1 MATTKIQGNA
11 SGSGSV
17 TVKAPNTNNN
27 TTVTLPTHD
36 VTFPATATAQGDILY
51 ASGAGVLANLAK
63 GSAGQA
69 LKMNSGATAPEWAAA
84 GGVTHIDTWVL
95 TTSFTGN
102 ANIITSNLAR
112 STTEQMSQLGTGVTE
127 SSGVFTLPVTGHWLI
142 IFRCHIKLNGLE
154 KHYEGGIRIS
164 TDSGGS
170 FTLEAE
176 NKAFISNNSAVTHGS
191 TLTTYILDCTNTS
204 TQKVGFDVRCDNSST
219 QTGGHTSY
227 DATYMRF
234 IRLADT

>member
-1 MATTKIQGNA
+1 MSIAA
-11 SGSGSV
+11 
-17 TVKAPNTNNN
+17 
-27 TTVTLPTHD
+27 
-36 VTFPATATAQGDILY
+36 PATNPASNLELKLPATVGL
-51 ASGAGVLANLAK
+51 AGQVLANSSTPGTL
-63 GSAGQA
+63 
-69 LKMNSGATAPEWAAA
+69 EFIAA
-84 GGVTHIDTWVL
+84 GGGITHIDTWVL

-127 SSGVFTLPVTGHWLI
+127 SSGVFTLPTTGHWLI
-142 IFRCHIKLNGLE
+142 IFRCHIKLNGLD

-164 TDSGGS
+164 TDSGSS

-176 NKAFISNNSAVTHGS
+176 NKAYMADNSVVTHGS
-191 TLTTYILDCTNTS
+191 TLTTYVMDCTNTS
-204 TQKVGFDVRCDNSST
+204 TQKVGFDVRTDNANT
-219 QTGGHTSY
+219 ETGGHTSY

>member
-1 MATTKIQGNA
+1 DADVNQLSDATL
-11 SGSGSV
+11 
-17 TVKAPNTNNN
+17 
-27 TTVTLPTHD
+27 TT
-36 VTFPATATAQGDILY
+36 QGDILY
-51 ASGAGVLANLAK
+51 RDGSGLQRLAK

-69 LKMNSGATAPEWAAA
+69 LIMNSGATAPEWAAA

-95 TTSFTGN
+95 TTSFTGD

-176 NKAFISNNSAVTHGS
+176 NKAFMANNSVVTHGS
-191 TLTTYILDCTNTS
+191 TLTTYVMDCTNTS
-204 TQKVGFDVRCDNSST
+204 TQKVGFDVRTDNSST
-219 QTGGHTSY
+219 ETGGHTSY

>member
-1 MATTKIQGNA
+1 MAKVITTELQHSGA
-11 SGSGSV
+11 SSANITLASDGSV
-17 TVKAPNTNNN
+17 TLPDD
-27 TTVTLPTHD
+27 TVDIATLS
-36 VTFPATATAQGDILY
+36 ATGTA
-51 ASGAGVLANLAK
+51 
-63 GSAGQA
+63 
-69 LKMNSGATAPEWAAA
+69 GATTFLRGDNTWAAIAA
-84 GGVTHIDTWVL
+84 GGISHIDTWVL

-127 SSGVFTLPVTGHWLI
+127 SSGVFTLPATGHWLI

-164 TDSGGS
+164 TDSGSS

-176 NKAFISNNSAVTHGS
+176 NKAFISDNSAVTHGS

-204 TQKVGFDVRCDNSST
+204 TQKVGFDVRCDNSNT
-219 QTGGHTSY
+219 QTGGNTSY